1 MDFNKTK
8 LEYKCSIKNAHEMKN
23 IIFLLIF
30 LIPPLIVNAQEDSQ
44 KSRKEKKAEK
54 EAKKAEKVKN
64 LLNDKTFVFNATHM
78 MPMGGGS
85 MYLNYDYDVTVKNDT
100 VVSYLPYFGRA
111 YHVEYGARNLGFDFT
126 QPVEEYKME
135 KKDDGYIVEF
145 KVKNGMDVVNF
156 TFHISELG
164 YTTLNVNS
172 THRQAISYYGMIDEI
187 EKKE

>member
-1 MDFNKTK
+1 
-8 LEYKCSIKNAHEMKN
+8 
-23 IIFLLIF
+23 
-30 LIPPLIVNAQEDSQ
+30 
-44 KSRKEKKAEK
+44 
-54 EAKKAEKVKN
+54 
-64 LLNDKTFVFNATHM
+64 
-78 MPMGGGS
+78 
-85 MYLNYDYDVTVKNDT
+85 
-100 VVSYLPYFGRA
+100 
-111 YHVEYGARNLGFDFT
+111 
-126 QPVEEYKME
+126 ME